1 MRPAYPK
8 EFKYIKARSVED
20 ALEAVKAGAKPLA
33 GGQSL
38 STLLKLRLMEVE
50 TLVDIFE
57 LDELRYVVRRG
68 DSLVLGAL
76 LIHNDVAML
85 REVVSWAPALSK
97 AAWMIADLQVRNRG
111 TLGGSLAH
119 ADPAANYIPPL
130 LALDATVRARSS
142 RGVRAVKMT
151 DFVLG
156 PYQTALEPDEI
167 IVEVEVP
174 RWDIQGTYV
183 LKVGGA
189 SYPSLI
195 LSLAARLE
203 DGIVK
208 ESRLAVGGYYTW
220 PFVVEGA
227 FDGEKLSED
236 AAAKAVGLFPD
247 GEPYD
252 DPHLAFEKKRQIL
265 PTALTR
271 LIREASAGQW
281 RLPIKEEITRW
292 RGRNQETV
300 VVNGRAL
307 QLEGEPRLLLVDLL
321 RRQGYTEVKRGC
333 DEGRCGACTVLLDG
347 KAVKSC
353 TVFAP
358 QAAGHEI
365 RTAKGIMGAGLHP
378 VQRAFLEE
386 YASQCGFCTHGFVM
400 TVTDYLNSVDPSAN
414 DETLKLSVKN
424 LCRCTGYVNIIKAVK
439 KAAKLLSAPQKPS

>member
-1 MRPAYPK
+1 
-8 EFKYIKARSVED
+8 
-20 ALEAVKAGAKPLA
+20 VKAGAKPLA

-156 PYQTALEPDEI
+156 PYQTPLEPDEI
-167 IVEVEVP
+167 IVEVELP

-189 SYPSLI
+189 SYPSII

-208 ESRLAVGGYYTW
+208 ESRLAVGGYYTR

-227 FDGEKLSED
+227 FDGEK
-236 AAAKAVGLFPD
+236 
-247 GEPYD
+247 
-252 DPHLAFEKKRQIL
+252 
-265 PTALTR
+265 ALR
-271 LIREASAGQW
+271 GCGCEGGGFNPRRRAIRRSA
-281 RLPIKEEITRW
+281 
-292 RGRNQETV
+292 
-300 VVNGRAL
+300 
-307 QLEGEPRLLLVDLL
+307 PRL
-321 RRQGYTEVKRGC
+321 
-333 DEGRCGACTVLLDG
+333 
-347 KAVKSC
+347 
-353 TVFAP
+353 
-358 QAAGHEI
+358 
-365 RTAKGIMGAGLHP
+365 
-378 VQRAFLEE
+378 
-386 YASQCGFCTHGFVM
+386 
-400 TVTDYLNSVDPSAN
+400 
-414 DETLKLSVKN
+414 
-424 LCRCTGYVNIIKAVK
+424 
-439 KAAKLLSAPQKPS
+439 

>member
-8 EFKYIKARSVED
+8 EFKYIKARGVED

-38 STLLKLRLMEVE
+38 STLLKLRLIEVE

-57 LDELRYVVRRG
+57 LDELRYVERRG

-130 LALDATVRARSS
+130 LALDATVRVRSS

-151 DFVLG
+151 ELVLG

-208 ESRLAVGGYYTW
+208 ESRLAVGGYYTR

-265 PTALTR
+265 PTVLTR

-307 QLEGEPRLLLVDLL
+307 QLEGEPRLLLVDFL

-386 YASQCGFCTHGFVM
+386 YASQCGFCTHGFVT
-400 TVTDYLNSVDPSAN
+400 TVTRLPQLRGPLGKRRNSQ
-414 DETLKLSVKN
+414 
-424 LCRCTGYVNIIKAVK
+424 AVC
-439 KAAKLLSAPQKPS
+439 QKHL

>member
-20 ALEAVKAGAKPLA
+20 VLEAVKAGAKPLA

-38 STLLKLRLMEVE
+38 STLLKLRLIEVE

-151 DFVLG
+151 ELVLG

-208 ESRLAVGGYYTW
+208 ESRLAVGGYYTR

-236 AAAKAVGLFPD
+236 AATKAVGLFPD

-271 LIREASAGQW
+271 LIREAAARQW

-307 QLEGEPRLLLVDLL
+307 QLEGEPRLLLVDFL

-400 TVTDYLNSVDPSAN
+400 TVTRLPQLRGPLGKRRNSQTV
-414 DETLKLSVKN
+414 
-424 LCRCTGYVNIIKAVK
+424 C
-439 KAAKLLSAPQKPS
+439 QKPL